1 MMRENNFSFASISS
15 KKSMDIIDYI
25 KRKSKVQYLYDR
37 FLDILVKLNEIW
49 ICFKNKLRQ
58 MLLVIF
64 FYFILTL
71 IKQALSKVCLD
82 EWRDKIRGKSL
93 EDIELKYM
101 DVPWR

>member
-1 MMRENNFSFASISS
+1 
-15 KKSMDIIDYI
+15 
-25 KRKSKVQYLYDR
+25 
-37 FLDILVKLNEIW
+37 
-49 ICFKNKLRQ
+49 